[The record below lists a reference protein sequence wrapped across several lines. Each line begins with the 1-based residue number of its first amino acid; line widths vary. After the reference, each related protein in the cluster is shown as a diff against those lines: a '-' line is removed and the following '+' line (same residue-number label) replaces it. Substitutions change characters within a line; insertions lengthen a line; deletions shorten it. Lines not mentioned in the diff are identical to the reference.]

1 MPKLAGKV
9 VQWLDLK
16 PDDKVLDIGCGG
28 TFLLADA
35 NNDVILILTR
45 TPDGILNADFAK
57 VLAQG
62 SGHVHGIDS
71 SPAMIEAA
79 KELCKDSPNAT
90 FEGENLYM
98 HRPLLTD
105 RFR

>member
-1 MPKLAGKV
+1 
-9 VQWLDLK
+9 
-16 PDDKVLDIGCGG
+16 
-28 TFLLADA
+28 
-35 NNDVILILTR
+35 
-45 TPDGILNADFAK
+45 
-57 VLAQG
+57 
-62 SGHVHGIDS
+62 
-71 SPAMIEAA
+71 MIEAA